1 MHSMCIVCAY
11 FLWNET
17 FIWSSEYPRQ
27 RYLNIPVFKMFLF
40 LRQYNIDIYQ
50 IIMKKTTMA
59 NYVVNNYTLL
69 KNSRSIILLVM
80 YFLMRSSRDFT
91 NLFRQWWFEDL
102 KVANYYY
109 IFFALWTFCMLETWE
124 FSLLIKYILLMVVL
138 WHRTEPVFSW
148 IRTQYIQERE
158 KILWMPLTYQ
168 KRGLYYSSSE
178 LPWYQSLFPCFVHVL
193 E

>member
-1 MHSMCIVCAY
+1 
-11 FLWNET
+11 
-17 FIWSSEYPRQ
+17 
-27 RYLNIPVFKMFLF
+27 
-40 LRQYNIDIYQ
+40 
-50 IIMKKTTMA
+50 MA

-80 YFLMRSSRDFT
+80 YFFMRSTRDFT

-109 IFFALWTFCMLETWE
+109 IFFALWTFCMLETLE

-138 WHRTEPVFSW
+138 WHRTEPVFFMKSNSKYT
-148 IRTQYIQERE
+148 RDRE
-158 KILWMPLTYQ
+158 KILCMPLTYRI
-168 KRGLYYSSSE
+168 RGLYCSSSK
-178 LPWYQSLFPCFVHVL
+178 LPWYQTLFPLCLFPCFVQVL

>member
-1 MHSMCIVCAY
+1 MWYIALDCMYVFS
-11 FLWNET
+11 WNET

-80 YFLMRSSRDFT
+80 YFLMRSTRDFT

-102 KVANYYY
+102 KVSNYYY
-109 IFFALWTFCMLETWE
+109 ILIYLYLALWTFCMLETLE
-124 FSLLIKYILLMVVL
+124 FLLLIKYILLMVIF
-138 WHRTEPVFSW
+138 WHRTEPVFFMNSNSKYTRD
-148 IRTQYIQERE
+148 IE
-158 KILWMPLTYQ
+158 KILWMPLTYRI
-168 KRGLYYSSSE
+168 RGLYCSSSE
-178 LPWYQSLFPCFVHVL
+178 LP
-193 E
+193 